1 VTRRLLLGYLG
12 ITLFVLVALEVPLGI
27 QNQRTERRD
36 ITAKVEHDAV
46 SIASLAED
54 AIRTGTVA
62 QLRPIA
68 SRVYGYA
75 GSNGSRVVI
84 VDSRG
89 FARIDTSS
97 RVAGTE
103 SFASRPEIASAL
115 RGIVASGT
123 RYSQTLKQR
132 LLYVAVPIASGGVV
146 HGAVRITYP
155 YSTVYARIVRYWLI
169 LALIAAVVLTV
180 AALLGFGT
188 ARFVTRPLRRL
199 EHAAAEVGAG
209 KLDVRAPEN
218 AGPHEV
224 RSLASAFNETVSRL
238 GRLLRSQEE
247 FVADASHELRT
258 PLTALQL
265 RLESL
270 ERDITE
276 PGRGDLEAA
285 LREVGRLSDMVEGLL
300 ALARA
305 DAEPSGPVGVA
316 EVVAERVETWQA
328 LAQERGIALVAE
340 TDGAATARAAPQRL
354 TQIID
359 NFVANALEVAP
370 AGSTVTVL
378 ARAAGDLVEVR
389 VRDRGPGLTAEERA
403 RAFDRFWRAR
413 SGGGGSGIGLAIV
426 RKLAEADG
434 ATVVLDE
441 APGGGLD
448 AVLRLRRAS

>member
-46 SIASLAED
+46 AIASLAED
-54 AIRTGTVA
+54 AIRSGTVV

-75 GSNGSRVVI
+75 GSTGGRVVI
-84 VDSRG
+84 VDGRG
-89 FARIDTSS
+89 LARIDTSS
-97 RVAGTE
+97 RVAGIE
-103 SFASRPEIASAL
+103 SFASRPEIAAAL
-115 RGIVASGT
+115 RGGVASGI
-123 RYSQTLKQR
+123 RYSKTLKQS

-155 YSTVYARIVRYWLI
+155 TSTVDARIVRSWLI
-169 LALIAAVVLTV
+169 LALIAAIVTTV
-180 AALLGFGT
+180 AALLGFAT

-199 EHAAAEVGAG
+199 EHAAAEVGSG
-209 KLDVRAPEN
+209 KLDARAPEN
-218 AGPHEV
+218 AGPAEV
-224 RSLASAFNETVSRL
+224 RSLASVFNETVSRL
-238 GRLLRSQEE
+238 SRLLRSQEE

-270 ERDITE
+270 ERGVTE

-285 LREVGRLSDMVEGLL
+285 LREVGRLSEMVEGLL

-305 DAEPSGPVGVA
+305 DAEPSGPIDVA
-316 EVVAERVETWQA
+316 AVVVERVETWHA
-328 LAQERGIALVAE
+328 LAQERDIALVAD
-340 TDGAATARAAPQRL
+340 TDGAATARAAPERL

-359 NFVANALEVAP
+359 NFVANALDAAP
-370 AGSTVTVL
+370 EGSTVTVF
-378 ARAAGDLVEVR
+378 ARVAGELVEVR
-389 VRDRGPGLTAEERA
+389 VRDQGPGLSADDRA

-413 SGGGGSGIGLAIV
+413 GGGGGSGLGLAIV
-426 RKLAEADG
+426 RKLAEADA
-434 ATVVLDE
+434 ATVALDE
-441 APGGGLD
+441 APGGGID
-448 AVLRLRRAS
+448 AVVRLRRA

>member
-27 QNQRTERRD
+27 QNQRTEHRD
-36 ITAKVEHDAV
+36 ITMKVEHDAV
-46 SIASLAED
+46 AIASLAED
-54 AIRTGTVA
+54 AIQSGAVIR
-62 QLRPIA
+62 LRPIA
-68 SRVYGYA
+68 NRAYGYA
-75 GSNGSRVVI
+75 GSTGGRVVI

-97 RVAGTE
+97 KDAGTE
-103 SFASRPEIASAL
+103 SFASRPEIAAAL
-115 RGIVASGT
+115 RGTVASGT
-123 RYSQTLKQR
+123 RYSKTLKQR

-146 HGAVRITYP
+146 HGAARITYP
-155 YSTVYARIVRYWLI
+155 ISAVDARVVRYWLI
-169 LALIAAVVLTV
+169 LALIAAIVLSG
-180 AALLGFGT
+180 AALLGFAT

-199 EHAAAEVGAG
+199 EHAAAEVGSG

-218 AGPHEV
+218 VGPGEV
-224 RSLASAFNETVSRL
+224 RSLASVFNETVSRL

-270 ERDITE
+270 ERSVNA
-276 PGRGDLEAA
+276 PGRRDLEAA
-285 LREVGRLSDMVEGLL
+285 LREVGRMSEMVEGLL

-305 DAEPSGPVGVA
+305 DAEPSGPVDVSA
-316 EVVAERVETWQA
+316 VVAERVDTWA
-328 LAQERGIALVAE
+328 PLAQERGVALVAD
-340 TDGAATARAAPQRL
+340 TDGAVTARAAPARL
-354 TQIID
+354 VQIID
-359 NFVANALEVAP
+359 NFVANALEATP
-370 AGSTVTVL
+370 EGSTVTVF
-378 ARAAGDLVEVR
+378 ATETADLVEVR
-389 VRDRGPGLTAEERA
+389 VRDQGPGLPADARA

-413 SGGGGSGIGLAIV
+413 SGGGGSGLGLAIV
-426 RKLAEADG
+426 RKLAEADA

-448 AVLRLRRAS
+448 AVVRLRRA